1 MESVSSTTAPP
12 GSRQACPTAVR
23 WFRAGVA
30 IDMLSWL
37 LLVAMQ
43 AAKGD
48 WLPPQISVSQYGVGS
63 YGWIFSLFCLAVGAT
78 TLCMD
83 RALPTGR
90 LVRVLLVLGALGCLV
105 MAAVHTDPG
114 GLQQSPRAKIHMIAS
129 VVAFTAMPIGI
140 CLGVLRG
147 RRLNRLIPWSL
158 TVFSAVC
165 LVLLV
170 MSAFGIDTLGV
181 GSNESWAIWQT
192 GAVLA
197 ELVLIV
203 VQIVASRPRCGESA
217 HIGSAVQ
224 QQAAVPGVTA
234 PRSRS

>member
-1 MESVSSTTAPP
+1 MNSTPAAR
-12 GSRQACPTAVR
+12 GSQQAWPTAVQ
-23 WFRAGVA
+23 WFRAGVT
-30 IDMLSWL
+30 IDILSWL
-37 LLVAMQ
+37 LFVGMQ

-63 YGWIFSLFCLAVGAT
+63 YGWIFSLFCLALGAT

-90 LVRVLLVLGALGCLV
+90 LVRWLLVLGALGCLV
-105 MAAVHTDPG
+105 MAFVHTDAG

-129 VVAFTAMPIGI
+129 IVALTAMPIGM

-181 GSNESWAIWQT
+181 GSNKSWAIWQT
-192 GAVLA
+192 GAALA
-197 ELVLIV
+197 EMVLSV
-203 VQIVASRPRCGESA
+203 VQIAASRPRRGESA
-217 HIGSAVQ
+217 HTGSVAQ

-234 PRSRS
+234 PRSGS

>member
-1 MESVSSTTAPP
+1 MSSTAAAS
-12 GSRQACPTAVR
+12 GGHRARLTAVQ
-23 WFRAGVA
+23 WFRAGVV
-30 IDMLSWL
+30 IDIVSWL
-37 LLVAMQ
+37 LFVVMQ
-43 AAKGD
+43 AVKGD
-48 WLPPQISVSQYGVGS
+48 WLPPQISVSQYGVGGN
-63 YGWIFSLFCLAVGAT
+63 GWIFSLFCLAIAGT

-114 GLQQSPRAKIHMIAS
+114 GLQQSPRAKIHMVAS
-129 VVAFTAMPIGI
+129 VFALSAMPIGM

-147 RRLNRLIPWSL
+147 RRLHRLIPWSL

-165 LVLLV
+165 LVLLLV
-170 MSAFGIDTLGV
+170 SASGIDTLGV

-192 GAVLA
+192 GAIIA
-197 ELVLIV
+197 EMVLIV
-203 VQIVASRPRCGESA
+203 VQTVASRPQGGESA
-217 HIGSAVQ
+217 HIGSATQ
-224 QQAAVPGVTA
+224 QPAAVPGVTA